1 MPRRR
6 AVASRK
12 IIFVGVEGKSDQAFV
27 RFLERCIDKDSRLHL
42 DIRQGGGG
50 DTLAVVETAVR
61 YLRRHG
67 SGRDYCQ
74 KIVLLDE
81 DRVEQDKQSDRDPH
95 AKAREHD
102 LEIIFQNPNLEGLL
116 LRLHY
121 GNERKEYQPQET
133 ERKLKQSWSK
143 YDKSN
148 LSAKQ
153 LCEHFTIA
161 DLRRAAKH
169 DQQLKRFIAILKE
182 AAAKA
187 T

>member
-1 MPRRR
+1 MPRRAPR
-6 AVASRK
+6 TVV
-12 IIFVGVEGKSDQAFV
+12 FVWVEGKSDQAFA
-27 RFLERCIDKDSRLHL
+27 RFLERCFNKDGMRLHL
-42 DIRQGGGG
+42 DPKQAGGG
-50 DTLAVVETAVR
+50 DTLAVVETAIR
-61 YLRRHG
+61 YLKRRG
-67 SGRDYCQ
+67 SRNYYHQ
-74 KIVLLDE
+74 KIVLLDKDRIGE
-81 DRVEQDKQSDRDPH
+81 DKRHGRDAL
-95 AKAREHD
+95 AKAKKHR
-102 LEIIFQNPNLEGLL
+102 LKLIFQDPNLEGLL

-161 DLRRAAKH
+161 DVHRAAKY
-169 DQQLKRFIAILKE
+169 DPQLQRLIAILEE